1 MTDCMSRPVV
11 IRETDRSVSSGVNT
25 VLYCV
30 FFKIFILF
38 FFTSQS
44 KWHMNEP
51 SLLFML
57 RKAFHAAVIRSWE

>member
-30 FFKIFILF
+30 FFLNFILF
-38 FFTSQS
+38 FFYLSVEMTHEQA
-44 KWHMNEP
+44 EP
-51 SLLFML
+51 VV
-57 RKAFHAAVIRSWE
+57 HVT